1 MVKNDLQLQAK
12 IKANIKPE
20 LKMSEKSSFKKF
32 QKQLSFRKIYV
43 NIYPILLTY
52 IFPVFTS
59 YEVNKTSNK
68 V

>member
-1 MVKNDLQLQAK
+1 
-12 IKANIKPE
+12 
-20 LKMSEKSSFKKF
+20 MSEKSLFKKF